1 MPTWLTAK
9 QAMEYLK
16 VSKATFYRLV
26 KAGKIQA
33 YSLAGTDEKRYR
45 ESELDALLEPV
56 PTEQA
61 DTPEP

>member
-9 QAMEYLK
+9 EAMAYLK

-33 YSLAGTDEKRYR
+33 YALAGTDDKRYR

-56 PTEQA
+56 TTEETE
-61 DTPEP
+61 TPEP